1 MPNLAAVFDP
11 VTGAKYNPLMDA
23 RRLTPQELSTFE
35 TLLRI
40 ISHLRSPQGCPWDRE
55 QTHQSLKRNLLEES
69 HEVLEA
75 IDQDDSQRL
84 AEELGDILVQVAFHT
99 QIAQEAGRFQAADM
113 LTRVNQKLI
122 RRHPHVFGDASSVK
136 DANEVEQRWE
146 ELKRK
151 ERPGGSLLGSLP
163 RELPA
168 LAYAQLMQD
177 RAAKAKFDWEDAAG
191 VLDKVAEEVRELKEA
206 PDTAARAR
214 ELGDLLFSIVN
225 AARWMGVHA
234 EDALRQ
240 ADVRF
245 RQRFEAM
252 EKLCKERGLD
262 FVKLPLDRKEALWQ
276 VAKRGES
283 A

>member
-1 MPNLAAVFDP
+1 
-11 VTGAKYNPLMDA
+11 MDTK
-23 RRLTPQELSTFE
+23 RLTPQELATFE

-40 ISHLRSPQGCPWDRE
+40 IAHLRSPQGCPWDRE

-69 HEVLEA
+69 HEVLDA
-75 IDQDDSQRL
+75 IDHNDSQRL

-99 QIAQEAGRFQAADM
+99 QMAQEAGDFQAADM

-122 RRHPHVFGDASSVK
+122 RRHPHVFGDASAAK
-136 DANEVEQRWE
+136 DANEVELRWE

-177 RAAKAKFDWEDAAG
+177 RAAKAKFDWEDMAG
-191 VLDKVAEEVRELKEA
+191 VLDKVAEEVRELKDA
-206 PDTAARAR
+206 PDPAARAQ
-214 ELGDLLFSIVN
+214 ELGDLLFSMVN
-225 AARWMGVHA
+225 LARWTGVHA

-240 ADVRF
+240 ANVRF
-245 RQRFEAM
+245 NHRFETM
-252 EKLCKERGLD
+252 ERLCKERRLD
-262 FVKLPLDRKEALWQ
+262 FVVLSLDEKEALWQ
-276 VAKRGES
+276 QAKATE
-283 A
+283 AP

>member
-1 MPNLAAVFDP
+1 MR
-11 VTGAKYNPLMDA
+11 GGEYNPFMDA
-23 RRLTPQELSTFE
+23 RQLTPQELATFE

-40 ISHLRSPQGCPWDRE
+40 IAHLRSPQGCPWDRE

-75 IDQDDSQRL
+75 IDHKDSQRL

-99 QIAQEAGRFQAADM
+99 QMAQEAGEFQAADM

-122 RRHPHVFGDASSVK
+122 RRHPHVFGDVPLGGAR
-136 DANEVEQRWE
+136 DAVEVEQRWE

-177 RAAKAKFDWEDAAG
+177 RAAKARFDWEERTSIDWARVMRGISSIAKAATP
-191 VLDKVAEEVRELKEA
+191 ASA
-206 PDTAARAR
+206 IAFSAA
-214 ELGDLLFSIVN
+214 S
-225 AARWMGVHA
+225 
-234 EDALRQ
+234 
-240 ADVRF
+240 
-245 RQRFEAM
+245 
-252 EKLCKERGLD
+252 
-262 FVKLPLDRKEALWQ
+262 LP
-276 VAKRGES
+276 
-283 A
+283 

>member
-1 MPNLAAVFDP
+1 
-11 VTGAKYNPLMDA
+11 MDA
-23 RRLTPQELSTFE
+23 RQLTPQELATFE

-40 ISHLRSPQGCPWDRE
+40 IAHLRSPQGCPWDRE

-75 IDQDDSQRL
+75 IDQNDSQRL

-99 QIAQEAGRFQAADM
+99 QMAQEAGTFRAADM

-122 RRHPHVFGDASSVK
+122 RRHPHVFGDASAAK
-136 DANEVEQRWE
+136 DANEVELRWE

-177 RAAKAKFDWEDAAG
+177 RAAKAKFDWEDVAG
-191 VLDKVAEEVRELKEA
+191 VLEKVAEEVRELKEA
-206 PDTAARAR
+206 PDPAARSR

-225 AARWMGVHA
+225 LARWLNVHA

-240 ADVRF
+240 ANARF
-245 RQRFEAM
+245 NQRFEAM
-252 EKLCKERGLD
+252 ERLCRERGLD
-262 FVKLPLDRKEALWQ
+262 FVKLSLDEKEALWQ
-276 VAKRGES
+276 EAKSKE
-283 A
+283 AP